1 MNHSPNK
8 IALRNMRVL
17 TCLGLLC
24 LPISLLAQFFP
35 VSSIPAE
42 LKKDARAVIRLSKQ
56 IIHVKDEKRASL
68 QVEQVVTLFNRGAA
82 EDLANI
88 VIHYDKFD
96 KIGLIEGEVF
106 DANGKRIRKLKEKEI
121 RDVSASGGSF
131 ASDNRVK
138 IATLSHDTYPYTVYY
153 RYQINIKGMFGFP
166 LWMPQDEE
174 GLAIENAELEI
185 VASPGQEIRHKS
197 LNIPDGPE
205 VTEEN
210 GTTRYRWEVKDL
222 PAIEEEPNG
231 PSWREYTP
239 TVYLAP
245 VNFEIQGYQGST
257 RSWQEFGAF
266 FYALNAEKG
275 ELPKELVEKVRELTA
290 DLETDEEKIA
300 VLYRY
305 MQENTRYVSIQLG
318 IGGWQTFDPEYVYE
332 NGYGD
337 CKALSNYVKS
347 MLAEVGI
354 TAFPAIIRAG
364 DYASDVLSDFS
375 GNQFNHV
382 ILCVPNGGDT
392 LWLECTVNNYPAG
405 YLGQFTA
412 DRYALLTTPEGGKLI
427 RTPASPP
434 EANLQIRKAEVTL
447 DKQGN
452 ASAKVRVTA
461 TGYQQ
466 DNLLEMVDRYS
477 ERDREKWL
485 RKSID
490 AKSFE
495 LTHYQ
500 FDGVIEAEMP
510 TYRYQYKLT
519 ATNWA
524 SASGS
529 RFFLAPNQLQRY
541 SNVPEKMEG
550 RTQPVLTKYP
560 YLDTDTITYTLPE
573 GFVIEAMPEMP
584 LKIES
589 EFGTYTADIDFQP
602 ETGTMTYIRS
612 LRMRKTRQPA
622 SAYDNYRQ
630 FMRDIVKADKVQI
643 VLSGKS

>member
-1 MNHSPNK
+1 MSYTSPQ
-8 IALRNMRVL
+8 IVLRNIRL
-17 TCLGLLC
+17 CTCFALLC
-24 LPISLLAQFFP
+24 LPIGLIAQDFSASL
-35 VSSIPAE
+35 IPAE
-42 LKKDARAVIRLSKQ
+42 LKKDARAVIRFSKQ

-88 VIHYDKFD
+88 VIPYDKFD
-96 KIGLIEGEVF
+96 KIGLIEGEIF

-131 ASDNRVK
+131 ASDNRAK
-138 IATLSHDTYPYTVYY
+138 IATLSHDAYPYTVYY
-153 RYQINIKGMFGFP
+153 RYQVSIKGLFAFP
-166 LWMPQDEE
+166 SWMPQDEE
-174 GLAIENAELEI
+174 GLAVEFAQLDVIT
-185 VASPGQEIRHKS
+185 ASGQEIRHKS
-197 LNIPDGPE
+197 LNIPGGPTI
-205 VTEEN
+205 TEEN
-210 GTTRYRWEVKDL
+210 GTTQYQWQVEDL
-222 PAIEEEPNG
+222 SAIEKEPYG
-231 PSWREYTP
+231 PPWREYTP
-239 TVYLAP
+239 TVFLAP
-245 VNFEIQGYQGST
+245 VNFEIQGYSGST
-257 RSWQEFGAF
+257 RSWKEFGDF
-266 FYALNAEKG
+266 YYALNAEKG
-275 ELPKELVEKVRELTA
+275 ELPKELVAKVQELTT
-290 DLETDEEKIA
+290 DLTTDEEKIQ
-300 VLYRY
+300 VIYRY

-347 MLAEVGI
+347 MLAAADI
-354 TAFPAIIRAG
+354 TAFPALIKAG
-364 DYASDVLSDFS
+364 DYASDVLPDFS
-375 GNQFNHV
+375 GTQFNHV
-382 ILCVPNGGDT
+382 ILCVPNAGDT

-405 YLGQFTA
+405 YLGQFTE

-434 EANLQIRKAEVTL
+434 EANLQIRKADVKL
-447 DKQGN
+447 DKKGN
-452 ASAKVRVTA
+452 ATAEVIVTA

-485 RKSID
+485 RRSID
-490 AKSFE
+490 AKSFQ
-495 LTHYQ
+495 LTQYQ

-541 SNVPEKMEG
+541 SNVPEKMED
-550 RTQPVLTKYP
+550 RSQPVLTKYP

-602 ETGTMTYIRS
+602 ETGTMIYIRS